1 MKLKT
6 FKELNDAGIF
16 DLMPN
21 GFNLYDDETNKQFK
35 YVELAGNGLYT
46 VNGDTIYPQQ
56 VDDFEVTCIGSDP
69 KGELEVPAVWVKIV

>member
-21 GFNLYDDETNKQFK
+21 GCNIYDDKTNKKFK

-46 VNGDTIYPQQ
+46 VNGDTIYPEQL
-56 VDDFEVTCIGSDP
+56 DDFEVTCICSDP
-69 KGELEVPAVWVKIV
+69 SGELEVPAIWVKIV